1 LERGLRLF
9 VGDPNL
15 AIEHFEASMRLSPRD
30 RFGAPLTGIGGALL
44 FSRRFDE
51 AAAKLRASLEQHPT
65 FALTYRFLAAC
76 YAHMG
81 RFDEAREVGE
91 RLRAISRI
99 VVPSV
104 TPFRNPEHHEL
115 LLSGLR
121 LAATEAG

>member
-1 LERGLRLF
+1 
-9 VGDPNL
+9 
-15 AIEHFEASMRLSPRD
+15 MRLSPRD
-30 RFGAPLTGIGGALL
+30 RFGAPLTGIGAALL
-44 FSRRFDE
+44 FSHRFDD

-81 RFDEAREVGE
+81 RLDDAREIVR
-91 RLRAISRI
+91 RLRAISRV

-104 TPFRNPEHHEL
+104 TPFRDPEHSRL

-121 LAATEAG
+121 MAAGEAT

>member
-1 LERGLRLF
+1 
-9 VGDPNL
+9 
-15 AIEHFEASMRLSPRD
+15 
-30 RFGAPLTGIGGALL
+30 LL
-44 FSRRFDE
+44 FSRKCDD

-81 RFDEAREVGE
+81 RLEDARDVVE
-91 RLRAISRI
+91 RLRAISPV

-104 TPFRNPEHHEL
+104 TPFRNPEHSEL

-121 LAATEAG
+121 LAAGGS